1 MKGQVIHY
9 PSENYLSNIPT
20 LNDIAI
26 ENEGL
31 TERIN
36 KMYCYVLHLY
46 SCLINGQKALVTLIG
61 IQIFFDILIPV
72 EEILD
77 ECEEEDYHIKKKS
90 YLQIYTNGI
99 GERKKDIQAIQEII
113 SKPLWMIYIHS
124 TKRKRKYSDAYLFP
138 PKKGIERGR
147 PITGLDFAS
156 LYSSIIMAYNLFPE
170 KFIFDLKD
178 ADITQMEKKGLYLV
192 VLKDLFNKRLKLKAC
207 LALLGKKSNILED
220 DKFS

>member
-1 MKGQVIHY
+1 
-9 PSENYLSNIPT
+9 
-20 LNDIAI
+20 
-26 ENEGL
+26 
-31 TERIN
+31 
-36 KMYCYVLHLY
+36 MYCYVLHLY

-124 TKRKRKYSDAYLFP
+124 TKREGRSEE
-138 PKKGIERGR
+138 KGIFGR
-147 PITGLDFAS
+147 PIKVKITLDVNDDFI
-156 LYSSIIMAYNLFPE
+156 SSF
-170 KFIFDLKD
+170 
-178 ADITQMEKKGLYLV
+178 
-192 VLKDLFNKRLKLKAC
+192 LKLPDCMLIDIQMCLKKRFHYSEVEKEGSLKFFLQKCSFDSKADMPYDKYEKSIQRQKKP
-207 LALLGKKSNILED
+207 LLINHEKYA
-220 DKFS
+220 